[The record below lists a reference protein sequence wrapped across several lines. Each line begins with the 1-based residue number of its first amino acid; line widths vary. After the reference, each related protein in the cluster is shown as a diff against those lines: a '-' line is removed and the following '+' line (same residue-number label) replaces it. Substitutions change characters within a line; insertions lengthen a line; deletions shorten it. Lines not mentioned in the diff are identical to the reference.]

1 MGAPGLYIENMKQL
15 ENFYNSVKE
24 SCLNYLN
31 RINAADIEK
40 VKNNVMQLQKIAA
53 AENRKIENQIQDSN
67 KIINTF
73 NLYNLSD
80 FIKYKEL

>member
-1 MGAPGLYIENMKQL
+1 MTDLKKVFFTTKQFNNLIGGGSDTLKDLYN
-15 ENFYNSVKE
+15 YNHLKPE
-24 SCLNYLN
+24 
-31 RINAADIEK
+31 
-40 VKNNVMQLQKIAA
+40 KIAA
-53 AENRKIENQIQDSN
+53 AENEKIENQIQDSN